1 MTLRLNGST
10 SGYTEIDA
18 PAVAGSNTL
27 TLPTGNGSSG
37 QVLSTNGSGALSWT
51 SDVMLSAGSAS
62 APSLYFSG
70 DTNTG
75 LWSPAADTLAW
86 STGGTER
93 MRVTNNGQV
102 RINRTTGINVEQF
115 LVESDT
121 TTTNPMTVS
130 NTRSTVATDYSILF
144 NRNGSIVGSIQ
155 TSLSATSYITS
166 SDYRL
171 KENIVDLN
179 ASIERLKQIPVHR
192 FNFIAD
198 PDTTVD
204 GFIAHEVQTVV
215 PEAITGEKDAVDDNG
230 NPIYQGIDQS
240 KLVPLL
246 TAALQEAIAKIES
259 QDAAIAALETR
270 LAALEVTP

>member
-215 PEAITGEKDAVDDNG
+215 PEAITGEKDAVDDDG
-230 NPIYQGIDQS
+230 NPVYQGIDQS